1 MAAAPVLFDSTEW
14 QSLEAAGT
22 FTGERLYAQKPNVYH
37 AICKGLAERIGIR
50 AIARAYKVSPN
61 TIYAVME
68 REGVTIDTLKEQAIR
83 DLRLGVAI
91 GAERMRELFLDGDMK
106 PGELAVALGISI
118 EKLLLLCGE
127 ATSRV
132 EVSHAAPAHASLND
146 YLASLPLANVQPT
159 VLTGGNGI
167 TNSGDESFVEL
178 ATADSESVVLPLQC
192 PPATDS
198 ATDLLH
204 GPGAKMHGDPI
215 NFIEPERGGGGSDI
229 AGGGPYQS
237 DQDSQK
243 ILLQGGFIDETTLRG
258 EG

>member
-1 MAAAPVLFDSTEW
+1 MEDSRSLISLSEQAMSASPVLFESTEW
-14 QSLEAAGT
+14 QALESAGT

-68 REGVTIDTLKEQAIR
+68 RENVTIDTLKEQAIR
-83 DLRLGVAI
+83 DLRLGVVI

-159 VLTGGNGI
+159 VLTGGNAI
-167 TNSGDESFVEL
+167 TNSKVETL
-178 ATADSESVVLPLQC
+178 TDSATLDSESVVLPLQSMS
-192 PPATDS
+192 ATGN
-198 ATDLLH
+198 ATDLEDSSGKKLYCY
-204 GPGAKMHGDPI
+204 PP
-215 NFIEPERGGGGSDI
+215 NSSTPQRGGGGSDI
-229 AGGGPYQS
+229 AGGGPPQS
-237 DQDSQK
+237 GS
-243 ILLQGGFIDETTLRG
+243 GR
-258 EG
+258 